1 MQTSSRE
8 RALGAAVHVAS
19 IPAPYVGPLVALA
32 VAGGSPFVRYQA
44 VRALVGQALA
54 GALTF
59 LVVATSL
66 TISVAQLMRTGFDL
80 SQIDWVQLIVKSVVV
95 WLALALF
102 GLWNT
107 VTAIREAL
115 TAFRGELPARM
126 RWPDRLSAR
135 LSGLPRKRLEP

>member
-1 MQTSSRE
+1 METTSRE

-19 IPAPYVGPLVALA
+19 IPAPYMGPLVALA
-32 VAGGSPFVRYQA
+32 LSGGSPFVRYQA
-44 VRALVGQALA
+44 VRALVGQVLA
-54 GALTF
+54 GALVF
-59 LVVATSL
+59 VVVAASL
-66 TISVAQLMRTGFDL
+66 TFSVAQLVRTGFDL
-80 SQIDWVQLIVKSVVV
+80 SQIDWVQLIVKSVAV

-115 TAFRGELPARM
+115 TAWSGRLPARM

-135 LSGLPRKRLEP
+135 VSGLPRR